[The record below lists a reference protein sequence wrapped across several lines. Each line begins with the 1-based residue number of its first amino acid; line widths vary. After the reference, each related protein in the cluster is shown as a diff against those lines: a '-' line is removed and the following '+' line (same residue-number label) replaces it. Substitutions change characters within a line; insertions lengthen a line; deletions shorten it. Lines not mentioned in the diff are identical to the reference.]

1 MVREPDPDAR
11 RRYRAFIRAN
21 HPDAGG
27 DPEVFAAGLER
38 LRARSRPQRGRERRP
53 DRYDAPVEVVPNARM
68 VTRLAGRVRAW
79 RRRRKRSRVR

>member
-38 LRARSRPQRGRERRP
+38 LRARARPERRRESRP
-53 DRYDAPVEVVPNARM
+53 DRYDAPVEVVPDARM